1 MKSKMRSVF
10 TDLILLCASLLADLG
25 GSSARACGEHL
36 PAEDDA
42 PEAAA
47 EIEEEAA
54 DSEVQIVA
62 GATKSLNGW
71 VCPQSSCSWW

>member
-25 GSSARACGEHL
+25 GWSAKACGEPR
-36 PAEDDA
+36 PAEDGA

-47 EIEEEAA
+47 EVEEEAA

-62 GATKSLNGW
+62 GATKSSNGW